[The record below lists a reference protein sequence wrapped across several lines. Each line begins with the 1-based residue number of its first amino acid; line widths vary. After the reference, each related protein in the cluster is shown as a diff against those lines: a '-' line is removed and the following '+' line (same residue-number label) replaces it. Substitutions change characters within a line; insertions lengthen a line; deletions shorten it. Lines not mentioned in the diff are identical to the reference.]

1 MSDFQDCK
9 DEVGS
14 YTIDGVEY
22 ALTQLPKLI
31 VLGKDNV
38 LFVATAFTESM
49 QDGDGKFAAT
59 NRKDFV
65 ELNWDCTEWYNDVD
79 AQFNSTNG
87 PVIGK
92 LKCSS
97 ARRPG
102 VRIKKILRR

>member
-59 NRKDFV
+59 DSKDFV

-79 AQFNSTNG
+79 ALGEWPGDWEAEVF
-87 PVIGK
+87 VGK
-92 LKCSS
+92 EAGSED
-97 ARRPG
+97 
-102 VRIKKILRR
+102 